1 MADLER
7 AYPDNATGRYYV
19 DPACIDCDLC
29 RKTALACFDRNESGG
44 YSYVRVQPTTPE
56 EEALCAQALAECPV
70 NAIGDDG
77 PADGEDAPVDG
88 RESK

>member
-1 MADLER
+1 MADR
-7 AYPDNATGRYYV
+7 VKKYPDNAPGRYYV

-29 RKTALACFDRNESGG
+29 RKTATSNFDRNETGG

-77 PADGEDAPVDG
+77 PTDGAGAPVDG
-88 RESK
+88 GQPK